1 MNILMIAPQPFYSD
15 RGTPMN
21 ERLLV
26 KVLGEAGHSVDL
38 LVFPAGQD
46 IELTNVRIIRLP
58 NILRI
63 KYLPIGPSLIKVIFN
78 VLMVFAVLWHCIRNN
93 YDAIHGIEEGGIMA
107 VAFGRIFGKPS
118 IMDLDSWLSDQLYY
132 SGFMRNS
139 FLLKQISNIE
149 EWAVRNSSLSLT
161 VCSALT
167 ERVRHISSTANV
179 VQIEDVPLPEIN
191 EFHQETVERLIG
203 RFDLRDYCRIIYT
216 GNLEKYQGI
225 DMLIDAW
232 EIFMKNHDGII
243 PSRLVIVGGPVEK
256 VEHYKKIAKGKN
268 LGDSIC
274 WVGPWPLGEIGA
286 WMALSDVLVSPR
298 SEGENSPLKIFS
310 YMAAHRP
317 IVATRKV
324 THTQV
329 LDDET
334 AFLAEPRPDTFAL
347 ALERAVRERNEAAKK
362 SDLAKKRVD
371 EKYSYSVFAR
381 KLLDAY
387 DSIIGFHEKRPST
400 SVKKH
405 L

>member
-179 VQIEDVPLPEIN
+179 VQIEDIPFPEIN
-191 EFHQETVERLIG
+191 DFHQETVERLIG
-203 RFDLRDYCRIIYT
+203 RFNLRDYCRITYT

-232 EIFMKNHDGII
+232 EIFMKNDDGII

-387 DSIIGFHEKRPST
+387 DSITGFHEKRPST
-400 SVKKH
+400 SLKKH

>member
-179 VQIEDVPLPEIN
+179 VQIEDIPFPEIN

-203 RFDLRDYCRIIYT
+203 RFNLRDYCRITYT

-232 EIFMKNHDGII
+232 EIFMKNDDGII

-387 DSIIGFHEKRPST
+387 DSITGFHEKRPST
-400 SVKKH
+400 SLKKH

>member
-179 VQIEDVPLPEIN
+179 VQIEDIPFPEIN

-203 RFDLRDYCRIIYT
+203 RFNLRDYCRITYT

-232 EIFMKNHDGII
+232 EIFMKNDDGII

-256 VEHYKKIAKGKN
+256 VEHYKKIAKRKN

-298 SEGENSPLKIFS
+298 SEGENSH
-310 YMAAHRP
+310 MAAHRP

-334 AFLAEPRPDTFAL
+334 AFLAEPQPDTFAL

-387 DSIIGFHEKRPST
+387 DSITGFHEKRPST
-400 SVKKH
+400 SLKKH

>member
-179 VQIEDVPLPEIN
+179 VQIEDIPFPEIN

-203 RFDLRDYCRIIYT
+203 RFNLRDYCRITYT

-232 EIFMKNHDGII
+232 EIFMKNDDGII

-256 VEHYKKIAKGKN
+256 VEHYKKIAKRKN

-334 AFLAEPRPDTFAL
+334 AFLAEPQPDTFAL

-387 DSIIGFHEKRPST
+387 DSITGFHEKRPST
-400 SVKKH
+400 SLKKH